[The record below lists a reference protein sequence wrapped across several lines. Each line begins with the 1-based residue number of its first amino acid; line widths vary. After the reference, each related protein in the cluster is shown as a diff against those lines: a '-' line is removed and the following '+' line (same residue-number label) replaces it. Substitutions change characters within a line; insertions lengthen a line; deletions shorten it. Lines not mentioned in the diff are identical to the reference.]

1 MPIIAGIMLPHPP
14 LAISEVG
21 GGEEEKIKNTLD
33 GFEEAAKKIA
43 ELRPDTIILTSPHAV
58 MYHDYFHISPGRGAR
73 GDMGSFRAPQ
83 VSFSVDYDEDLVQK
97 ICRRADRLGIP
108 AGTSGERD
116 RKLDHGTMV
125 PLYFV
130 NKYYTD
136 YQLVR
141 IGLSGFSL
149 EVHYNFGRLIKSVAD
164 ETDKRIVFL
173 ASGDLSHCQKED
185 GPYGYKKEGP
195 EYDKRLMEVMGKGDF
210 SKLLTFD
217 ENFLEKAEECGHR
230 SFVIMA
236 GAFDGLKVEPRIMS
250 HEATFGVGYGTGIF
264 MPKEDEMKK
273 ESTDPLVKLA
283 VETINSYV
291 KDRKRP
297 DKSSYP
303 EEALKVRAG
312 AFVSVHECGM
322 LRGCIGT
329 IGPTMDNLA
338 QEIVQNAISAV
349 SKDPRFEP
357 VTEDELSS
365 LEINV
370 DVLKEPEPISSMKE
384 LDVKKY
390 GVIVESGYKR
400 GLLLPD
406 LEGVDSVEEQVL
418 IARRKG
424 GIGDSEKYSL
434 YRFEVERHV

>member
-21 GGEEEKIKNTLD
+21 GGEEQKIKSTLD
-33 GFEEAAKKIA
+33 GFKEAAEKIA
-43 ELRPDTIILTSPHAV
+43 GLKPDTIILTSPHAV
-58 MYHDYFHISPGRGAR
+58 MYHDYFHISPGRGAK
-73 GDMGSFRAPQ
+73 GDMGAFRAPQ
-83 VSFSVDYDEDLVQK
+83 VRFSVDYDEDLVQK

-125 PLYFV
+125 PLYFI

-195 EYDKRLMEVMGKGDF
+195 EYDKRLMDIMGRGDF

-217 ENFLEKAEECGHR
+217 EYFLEKAEECGHR

-264 MPKEDEMKK
+264 MPKEEEMKK

-291 KDRKRP
+291 KDHKRP
-297 DKSSYP
+297 DISSYP
-303 EEALKVRAG
+303 EEALKIRAG

>member
-1 MPIIAGIMLPHPP
+1 MPIIAGFMLPHPP

-21 GGEEEKIKNTLD
+21 GGDEKKIQSTLD
-33 GFEEAAKKIA
+33 GFHEVARKIA
-43 ELRPDTIILTSPHAV
+43 ELKPDTIVLTSPHSV
-58 MYHDYFHISPGRGAR
+58 MYHDYFHISPGKGAV
-73 GDMGSFRAPQ
+73 GDMGNFRAPQ
-83 VSFSVDYDEDLVQK
+83 VKFSVDYDTDFVKAL
-97 ICRRADRLGIP
+97 CSRADKLGIP

-116 RKLDHGTMV
+116 RHLDHGTMV

-130 NKYYTD
+130 NQYYTG
-136 YQLVR
+136 YKLVR

-149 EVHYNFGRLIKSVAD
+149 EVHYSLGRIIKSVAD
-164 ETDKRIVFL
+164 ESDKRIVFL

-195 EYDKRLMEVMGKGDF
+195 EYDRRLMDVMGKAEF
-210 SKLLTFD
+210 SKLLEFD
-217 ENFLEKAEECGHR
+217 EYFLEKAEECGHR

-236 GAFDGLKVEPRIMS
+236 GAFDKIKVKPRILS
-250 HEATFGVGYGTGIF
+250 HEATFGVGYGTGMF
-264 MPKEDEMKK
+264 FPEEEEMVK
-273 ESTDPLVKLA
+273 ESNDPLVKLA
-283 VETINSYV
+283 VETINEYV
-291 KDRKRP
+291 RNKKRP
-297 DKSSYP
+297 PASSYP
-303 EEALKVRAG
+303 EEALNVKAG

-329 IGPTMDNLA
+329 IAPTMDNLA
-338 QEIVQNAISAV
+338 LEIVQNAVSAV
-349 SKDPRFEP
+349 SRDPRFSP
-357 VTEDELSS
+357 VTPDELSS

-384 LDVKKY
+384 LDVKRY
-390 GVIVESGYKR
+390 GVIVENGYKR

-424 GIGDSEKYSL
+424 GIGDSEPYNL